1 MRRRI
6 FSHYTVRALS
16 VAGLAAFG
24 LAAFGLVAA
33 APAHADWHHDRHWHR
48 DHFGVGLGV
57 GIYAPPPV
65 VYAPPVY
72 YAPPPVYYAPPAV
85 SLGFRFGR

>member
-6 FSHYTVRALS
+6 FSNFAVRTLS
-16 VAGLAAFG
+16 LAG

-33 APAHADWHHDRHWHR
+33 APAHAAWHHDRHWHR
-48 DHFGVGLGV
+48 GGAGFGV
-57 GIYAPPPV
+57 GIYAAPPV
-65 VYAPPVY
+65 VYSPPAY

>member
-6 FSHYTVRALS
+6 FSHYAVRALS

-24 LAAFGLVAA
+24 LVAA
-33 APAHADWHHDRHWHR
+33 VPAHADWHHDRRGHH

-57 GIYAPPPV
+57 GIYAAPPV
-65 VYAPPVY
+65 VYAPPAY